1 MEGDERVNAD
11 TRGEISSGESA
22 GRIVALIDVATASES
37 IRDLVAAGGRELG
50 RPLAVFDRDG
60 TPVARYPPGSEGRTA
75 VEAGLPIARGGQTP
89 GRPHESWIVTPL
101 HAGAARTGSIAV
113 RDEPELTPADRELL
127 EAFGSLLAGRL
138 HLDSLAEAV
147 RAERARAIGYRLITD
162 PDFAAAG
169 ADAVR
174 AAGIELVERY
184 WPGLVVWER
193 GELPA
198 AALRGIEDLA
208 RRHARGSLVVAEEQ
222 LALVVLL
229 ADEPP
234 ANWQTVQSVLEDIVR
249 YLRRWLGQRRV
260 YGLTGETSLP
270 LAEIPARV
278 RSLER
283 LRRLPPRDD
292 EPLAVIGARR
302 FALNRLFFDGL
313 DRGRAVEFV
322 RSQIGAVIA
331 HDAAH
336 RTDLVDTLQAALD
349 YPNRDEA
356 AHAAHMHRN
365 TFRRHLNQAVGLVGA
380 DLRDPDER
388 LALHVAL
395 RLRRLFDVGDQ
406 APGVVPRRKVSE
418 GGRGER

>member
-1 MEGDERVNAD
+1 MEGHGRVNAD
-11 TRGEISSGESA
+11 TRKGISSEELA
-22 GRIVALIDVATASES
+22 GRIGALIDVATASES

-50 RPLAVFDRDG
+50 RPLAVFDRHG
-60 TPVARYPPGSEGRTA
+60 TPVARYPLGSKGRTA
-75 VEAGLPIARGGQTP
+75 VEAGLPVARGGQAP

-101 HAGAARTGSIAV
+101 DAGGARVGSIAV

-127 EAFGSLLAGRL
+127 EALDSLLAGRL
-138 HLDSLAEAV
+138 HRESLAEAV
-147 RAERARAIGYRLITD
+147 QAERARAIGYRLITD

-184 WPGLVVWER
+184 WPALLVWER

-198 AALRGIEDLA
+198 AAVQGIEDLA

-229 ADEPP
+229 ADERP
-234 ANWQTVQSVLEDIVR
+234 ANWQTVQTVLEDIVR
-249 YLRRWLGQRRV
+249 YLRRRLGQRRV
-260 YGLTGETSLP
+260 YVLTGETSLTP
-270 LAEIPARV
+270 AEIPARV

-283 LRRLPPRDD
+283 LRRYPPRDD

-302 FALNRLFFDGL
+302 FALNRLFFEGL
-313 DRGRAVEFV
+313 ERARAVEFV
-322 RSQIGAVIA
+322 HSQIGAVIA

-365 TFRRHLNQAVGLVGA
+365 TFRRHLNQAVALVGV
-380 DLRDPDER
+380 DLRDPDQR

-395 RLRRLFDVGDQ
+395 RLRRLFEVGYQ
-406 APGVVPRRKVSE
+406 APGVVPRREVSE
-418 GGRGER
+418 RGRGAQ

>member
-1 MEGDERVNAD
+1 MPIPARE
-11 TRGEISSGESA
+11 SSSEELA
-22 GRIVALIDVATASES
+22 GRIGALIDVATASES

-50 RPLAVFDRDG
+50 RPLAVFDRHG
-60 TPVARYPPGSEGRTA
+60 TPVARYPSGSKGRTA
-75 VEAGLPIARGGQTP
+75 VEAGLPFARGGQAS

-101 HAGAARTGSIAV
+101 DAGGARVGSIAV
-113 RDEPELTPADRELL
+113 RDEPEHTPADRALL
-127 EAFGSLLAGRL
+127 EALDSLLAGRL
-138 HLDSLAEAV
+138 HRESLAEAV
-147 RAERARAIGYRLITD
+147 QAERARAIGYRLITD

-184 WPGLVVWER
+184 WPALLVWER

-198 AALRGIEDLA
+198 SAVQGIEDLA
-208 RRHARGSLVVAEEQ
+208 RRHARGSLVVAEEH

-234 ANWQTVQSVLEDIVR
+234 ANWQTVQTVLEDIVR
-249 YLRRWLGQRRV
+249 YLRRRLGQRRV
-260 YGLTGETSLP
+260 YGLTGETSLTP
-270 LAEIPARV
+270 AEVPARV

-283 LRRLPPRDD
+283 LRRYPPRDD

-302 FALNRLFFDGL
+302 FALNRLFFEGL
-313 DRGRAVEFV
+313 DRARAVEFV

-365 TFRRHLNQAVGLVGA
+365 TFRRHLNQAVELVGV

-395 RLRRLFDVGDQ
+395 RLRRLFEVGYQ
-406 APGVVPRRKVSE
+406 APAVVPRPEVSE
-418 GGRGER
+418 RGRGAR